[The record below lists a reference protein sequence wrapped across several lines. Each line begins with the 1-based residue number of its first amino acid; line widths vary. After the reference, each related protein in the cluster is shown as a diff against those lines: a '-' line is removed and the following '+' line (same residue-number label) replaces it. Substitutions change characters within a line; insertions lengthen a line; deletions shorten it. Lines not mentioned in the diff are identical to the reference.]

1 MINILKLRKLQKEK
15 ATAGPKPA
23 EAENTKTE
31 TKPAEAEVQAD
42 NAVSAQGKKA
52 KKSRKVRTAEKNTAA
67 EAEIETVLIADSEP
81 APAEVI
87 DDEPA
92 VVEEIQPGILSSETD
107 DISALPETV
116 KEDEDQ
122 VSAED
127 LDKAELLR
135 QQLISELMNDQNY
148 NQPPAGEEDQNAER
162 EMLMMLMEENRKKRE
177 SSDSPET
184 TAAED
189 TREPE
194 YQEETE
200 IIEEREDI
208 PEAVPAAEE
217 KSSESGP
224 DVQMLT
230 QPEVQYAPAAS
241 NEPVQ
246 ESNPA
251 VSAEQV
257 QSKESAKGIQ
267 EVIQL
272 VSFELGLE
280 LYGVD
285 IIKIREINRMTGIT
299 KVPRAPE
306 FIEGVINLR
315 GSVIPVINLRTKVKM
330 PRKEYDKDT
339 RIIVMDLKGFVVGF
353 IVDAVREVL
362 RIPENLVVP
371 PPDLAVGKRAEYITA
386 VAKLSDKLVILM
398 EPERILSAEENRQL
412 QKP

>member
-15 ATAGPKPA
+15 ATAGSKPA
-23 EAENTKTE
+23 EAENTQTE
-31 TKPAEAEVQAD
+31 ARPAEAEVQAD
-42 NAVSAQGKKA
+42 TAGSAQGKKA
-52 KKSRKVRTAEKNTAA
+52 KKSRKVQTAA
-67 EAEIETVLIADSEP
+67 ENSAVEVGMETALVTDTEPATVEVIADEP
-81 APAEVI
+81 VT
-87 DDEPA
+87 
-92 VVEEIQPGILSSETD
+92 VEEIKPVTSSEAE

-116 KEDEDQ
+116 KEDEDA

-127 LDKAELLR
+127 LDRAELLR
-135 QQLISELMNDQNY
+135 QQLINELMNDQNY

-162 EMLMMLMEENRKKRE
+162 EMLMMLMEESRKKRE
-177 SSDSPET
+177 TSDSSET
-184 TAAED
+184 AAAED
-189 TREPE
+189 TEE
-194 YQEETE
+194 SGYKDETE
-200 IIEEREDI
+200 NIEEVEE
-208 PEAVPAAEE
+208 PSEAVPAAEE
-217 KSSESGP
+217 TKNESGP
-224 DVQMLT
+224 DEQVLT
-230 QPEVQYAPAAS
+230 QPEVQYVPAAT

-246 ESNPA
+246 ESNPT

-257 QSKESAKGIQ
+257 QSKEPSKGIQ

-272 VSFELGLE
+272 VSFELGRE

-339 RIIVMDLKGFVVGF
+339 RIIVMDLRGFVVGF

-412 QKP
+412 QKS

>member
-15 ATAGPKPA
+15 ATAGSKPA
-23 EAENTKTE
+23 EAENTQTE
-31 TKPAEAEVQAD
+31 ARPAEAEVQAD
-42 NAVSAQGKKA
+42 TAGSAQGKKA
-52 KKSRKVRTAEKNTAA
+52 KKSRKVQTAA
-67 EAEIETVLIADSEP
+67 ENSAVEVGMETALVTDTEPATVEVIADEP
-81 APAEVI
+81 VT
-87 DDEPA
+87 
-92 VVEEIQPGILSSETD
+92 VEEIKPVTSSEAE

-116 KEDEDQ
+116 KEDEDA

-127 LDKAELLR
+127 LDRAELLR
-135 QQLISELMNDQNY
+135 QQLINELMNDQNY

-162 EMLMMLMEENRKKRE
+162 EMLMMLMEESRKKRE
-177 SSDSPET
+177 TSDSSET
-184 TAAED
+184 ADAED
-189 TREPE
+189 TEE
-194 YQEETE
+194 SGYKDETE
-200 IIEEREDI
+200 NTEEVEE
-208 PEAVPAAEE
+208 PSEAVPAAEE
-217 KSSESGP
+217 TKNESGP
-224 DVQMLT
+224 DVQVLT
-230 QPEVQYAPAAS
+230 QPEVQYVPAAT

-246 ESNPA
+246 ESNPT

-257 QSKESAKGIQ
+257 QSKEPSKGIQ

-272 VSFELGLE
+272 VSFELGRE

-339 RIIVMDLKGFVVGF
+339 RIIVMDLRGFVVGF

-412 QKP
+412 QKS